1 MAPKPQAP
9 WPGRGQG
16 QGRSLAWGTG
26 DSSAMASPSPGGFLA
41 QRPQALGSSQ
51 QRLMGPQGQGWW
63 EGRIGQG
70 AGCCSPCRR
79 GGGGGA
85 ADLPHPRGVPR
96 DTARQWGPPFS
107 LPSWKWADAADQGSI
122 VERGTHSLSACFKLA
137 QGPQP
142 QGGKAP
148 GVIPTWQMR
157 EPGLRAGQT
166 RAFAHAALSTCAA
179 LPQTPQGSP
188 SPPQQGPS

>member
-1 MAPKPQAP
+1 MARQRTRA
-9 WPGRGQG
+9 GQESGLGHRGQLSDGVTQPRRISRSEAPGSGLQPTATHGSTRSGLVGG
-16 QGRSLAWGTG
+16 QDRTRGRVLLTLQEGWG
-26 DSSAMASPSPGGFLA
+26 
-41 QRPQALGSSQ
+41 
-51 QRLMGPQGQGWW
+51 W
-63 EGRIGQG
+63 
-70 AGCCSPCRR
+70 
-79 GGGGGA
+79 GGA

-166 RAFAHAALSTCAA
+166 RGLCTCSSQY
-179 LPQTPQGSP
+179 LRR
-188 SPPQQGPS
+188 SPPDPTGFSLATSARSLLTITLK